1 MAAPLISLVRTN
13 ALRRTLRPLFLAT
26 GLALGSPTAQAYEVV
41 RPDVDLS
48 ALPPLGETWRDDN
61 PYRGNPTA
69 VAIGRQVFNQ
79 TCAQCH
85 GADADPHSG
94 MPAPDLR
101 PLHRFC
107 QRIPSP
113 ELKAACMR
121 DNDAFFATSVRFGK
135 VRVGVVHMPPWQGVL
150 PQEAVWAV
158 QAFIESMAR

>member
-1 MAAPLISLVRTN
+1 MTAPLISPVRN
-13 ALRRTLRPLFLAT
+13 AALGRALRPLLLAA
-26 GLALGSPTAQAYEVV
+26 GLALGSAPAQAYEVV

-48 ALPPLGETWRDDN
+48 ALPPLGDAWRDDN
-61 PYRGNPTA
+61 PYRGNPVA
-69 VAIGRQVFNQ
+69 VAAGRQVFNQ
-79 TCAQCH
+79 ACAQCH
-85 GADADPHSG
+85 GSDADPRQG

-113 ELKAACMR
+113 ELKGACMR

-135 VRVGVVHMPPWQGVL
+135 VRVGVVHMPPWQGIL

-158 QAFIESMAR
+158 QAFIESVAR